1 MKKTQAEAVKEIMMS
16 SPVTV
21 KPGDSL
27 QLASDMISL
36 GSIRHLPVV
45 ENGKLLGILS
55 ARDVMAVGLRNR
67 SALLKSMLIKGVMK
81 KKVITVTPDTPIVE
95 AAHLMAEKKIGC
107 LPVLSDGTL
116 VGLVTT
122 TNILRYVESLKL
134 TRPRSGRRLKNSA
147 A

>member
-21 KPGDSL
+21 KPGDTL

-55 ARDVMAVGLRNR
+55 ARDVMAVGLKNR